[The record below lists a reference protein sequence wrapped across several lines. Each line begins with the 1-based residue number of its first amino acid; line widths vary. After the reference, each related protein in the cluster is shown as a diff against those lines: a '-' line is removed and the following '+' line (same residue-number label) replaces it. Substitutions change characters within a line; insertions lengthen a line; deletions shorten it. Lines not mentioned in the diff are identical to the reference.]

1 MSLISALPAAPGMIH
16 PVADWPYL
24 EMLTRFALALALG
37 LLIGL
42 ERERRKKEAGL
53 RTFAFIAVLG
63 AVGASLGDMYAYI
76 VLCLTGLLTI
86 FLNLQDMRTHEGT
99 ELTTSAAM
107 LVTCIAGIMCG
118 KGHTLTPAAI
128 MVSSTALLAWK
139 DILQGFSIGLT
150 ERELRSALLLA
161 ILAIVIYPALPT
173 GSIGPMGLI
182 QPRAAWATVILIAG
196 IGFVNYVLWKAFG
209 ARGVTIAG
217 FLGGLVN
224 SSVTVN
230 ELASRVSGSAVGA
243 VAAAAYRGILLATVA
258 MVMRNAVILALLAP
272 AVAVAGIG
280 AFAAMLAATAF
291 FVFVRRHPAEP
302 APQAAADTQ
311 ENQIVL
317 PFSLWSALKYG
328 LIFLLLHIVGVLTQ
342 KYFGNVGFYVVSA
355 LGGTVS
361 SASAVAAAAS
371 LAAEGKLELDVAA
384 TGAVLASLAS
394 VAINLPFVLRVPNRR
409 FVLSI
414 AVAMGVI
421 AAVGLA
427 GLLLGEPLA
436 RFVTD
441 HWPQL
446 TQLRPGPLGTLGP
459 GSAGLVHP

>member
-1 MSLISALPAAPGMIH
+1 MSLISALPAVPAVIH
-16 PVADWPYL
+16 PVTDWPYL

-53 RTFAFIAVLG
+53 RTFGFIAVLG
-63 AVGASLGDMYAYI
+63 AVGASLGDTYAYI

-107 LVTCIAGIMCG
+107 LVTCVAGIMCG

-230 ELASRVSGSAVGA
+230 ELASRVSASAVGA

-291 FVFVRRHPAEP
+291 FVFVRRHPSESAT
-302 APQAAADTQ
+302 QAADTE

-328 LIFLLLHIVGVLTQ
+328 LIFLVLHIVGVLTQ
-342 KYFGNVGFYVVSA
+342 KYFGNVGFYVVSVI
-355 LGGTVS
+355 GGTVS

-371 LAAEGKLELDVAA
+371 LAAEGKLALDVAA
-384 TGAVLASLAS
+384 TGAILASLAS

-421 AAVGLA
+421 ATVGLA

-436 RFVTD
+436 RFVTE
-441 HWPQL
+441 HLPEL
-446 TQLRPGPLGTLGP
+446 TTLQP
-459 GSAGLVHP
+459 APFATRRTAGLALP

>member
-1 MSLISALPAAPGMIH
+1 MSLLSTTVPALGAPLHGA
-16 PVADWPYL
+16 VSEWTYL

-53 RTFAFIAVLG
+53 RTFGFIAVLG
-63 AVGASLGDMYAYI
+63 AVGASLGDTYAYI
-76 VLCLTGLLTI
+76 VLCLTGLLTV
-86 FLNLQDMRTHEGT
+86 FLNIQDMRTHAGT

-107 LVTCIAGIMCG
+107 LVTCIAGILCG

-150 ERELRSALLLA
+150 EGELRSALLLA
-161 ILAIVIYPALPT
+161 ILGIVIYPALPV

-182 QPRAAWATVILIAG
+182 EPRAAWATVILIAG

-209 ARGVTIAG
+209 TRGVAIAG

-230 ELASRVSGSAVGA
+230 ELASRVGRNASGA
-243 VAAAAYRGILLATVA
+243 VAAAAYRGILLATSA
-258 MVMRNAVILALLAP
+258 MVTRNALILALLAP
-272 AVAVAGIG
+272 GVAVAGAG
-280 AFAAMLAATAF
+280 AYLAMLAASAF
-291 FVFVRRHPAEP
+291 FVFYPRTPA
-302 APQAAADTQ
+302 ATGIVAQAQTSD
-311 ENQIVL
+311 QIVL

-328 LIFLLLHIVGVLTQ
+328 LVFLLLHILGVLTQ
-342 KYFGNVGFYVVSA
+342 KYFGNVGFYLVS
-355 LGGTVS
+355 LIGGTVS

-371 LAAEGKLELDVAA
+371 LAADGKLTLDAAA
-384 TGAVLASLAS
+384 TGAIIASLAS

-409 FVLSI
+409 FVLAI
-414 AVAMGVI
+414 AAAMAVI
-421 AAVGLA
+421 ASLGLA
-427 GLLLGEPLA
+427 GMLLGETLA
-436 RFVTD
+436 ALVNRHF
-441 HWPQL
+441 PIL
-446 TQLRPGPLGTLGP
+446 LSLNQLRP
-459 GSAGLVHP
+459 

>member
-1 MSLISALPAAPGMIH
+1 MSLISALPAVPGAID
-16 PVADWPYL
+16 PVTDWPYL

-53 RTFAFIAVLG
+53 RTFGFIAVLG
-63 AVGASLGDMYAYI
+63 AVGASLGDTYAYI
-76 VLCLTGLLTI
+76 VLILTGLLTI

-230 ELASRVSGSAVGA
+230 ELASRVTGSAVGA

-291 FVFVRRHPAEP
+291 FVFVRRHPAAPEIKP
-302 APQAAADTQ
+302 AEEAQ

-384 TGAVLASLAS
+384 TGAILASLAS

-409 FVLSI
+409 FVASI
-414 AVAMGVI
+414 AVAMSVI

-446 TQLRPGPLGTLGP
+446 TQLRSGPLGPAP
-459 GSAGLVHP
+459 GTASLLQP

>member
-1 MSLISALPAAPGMIH
+1 MSLLSTVPAATGAVH
-16 PVADWPYL
+16 AVSDWPYL

-53 RTFAFIAVLG
+53 RTFGFIALLG
-63 AVGASLGDMYAYI
+63 AVAASLGDTYAYI
-76 VLCLTGLLTI
+76 ILGLTGLLTI
-86 FLNLQDMRTHEGT
+86 FLNIQDLRTHAGT

-107 LVTCIAGIMCG
+107 LVTCIAGILCG

-128 MVSSTALLAWK
+128 MICSTALLAWK
-139 DILQGFSIGLT
+139 DILQGFSVGLT
-150 ERELRSALLLA
+150 EGELRSALLLA

-173 GSIGPMGLI
+173 GSLGPMGLI

-196 IGFVNYVLWKAFG
+196 IGFVNYVLWKTYG
-209 ARGVTIAG
+209 TRGVAIAG

-230 ELASRVSGSAVGA
+230 ELASRVSGNAAGA
-243 VAAAAYRGILLATVA
+243 VAAAAYRGILLATAA
-258 MVMRNAVILALLAP
+258 MVVRNAVILALLAP
-272 AVAVAGIG
+272 AVAVAGTG
-280 AFAAMLAATAF
+280 AFAAMLAASAF
-291 FVFVRRHPAEP
+291 FISTRRGKPVPVTADVPA
-302 APQAAADTQ
+302 TQ
-311 ENQIVL
+311 DNQIVL

-342 KYFGNVGFYVVSA
+342 KYFGNVGFYVVS
-355 LGGTVS
+355 LIGGTVS

-371 LAAEGKLELDVAA
+371 LAADGKLSLDAAA
-384 TGAVLASLAS
+384 TGAVIASLAS

-409 FVLSI
+409 FVLAI

-421 AAVGLA
+421 AAGGLV

-436 RFVTD
+436 AMVNGYF
-441 HWPQL
+441 PEL
-446 TQLRPGPLGTLGP
+446 TQIRPGPA
-459 GSAGLVHP
+459 S

>member
-1 MSLISALPAAPGMIH
+1 MSLLSTTATIIDAPIQGA
-16 PVADWPYL
+16 VTDWPYL

-53 RTFAFIAVLG
+53 RTFGFIAILG
-63 AVGASLGDMYAYI
+63 AVGASLGDNYAYI

-86 FLNLQDMRTHEGT
+86 FLNIQDMRTHSGT

-107 LVTCIAGIMCG
+107 LVTCIAGILCG

-150 ERELRSALLLA
+150 EGELRSALLLA
-161 ILAIVIYPALPT
+161 ILGIVIYPALPV

-182 QPRAAWATVILIAG
+182 EPRAAWATVILIAG

-209 ARGVTIAG
+209 TRGVAIAG

-230 ELASRVSGSAVGA
+230 ELASRVGLHASGA
-243 VAAAAYRGILLATVA
+243 VAVAAYRGIILATSA
-258 MVMRNAVILALLAP
+258 MLMRNAVILALLAP
-272 AVAVAGIG
+272 GVAVAGGG
-280 AFAAMLAATAF
+280 ALVAMLGASAF
-291 FVFVRRHPAEP
+291 FVFYRRAPAGV
-302 APQAAADTQ
+302 AAAPREGPPSD
-311 ENQIVL
+311 QIVL

-328 LIFLLLHIVGVLTQ
+328 LVFLVLHILGVLTQ
-342 KYFGNVGFYVVSA
+342 KYFGNVGFYLVSL
-355 LGGTVS
+355 LGGAVS

-371 LAAEGKLELDVAA
+371 LAADGKLTLDVAA
-384 TGAVLASLAS
+384 TGAVIASLAS

-421 AAVGLA
+421 AALGLA
-427 GLLLGEPLA
+427 GMLLGESLA
-436 RFVTD
+436 SLVTG
-441 HWPQL
+441 HFPILSMYQ
-446 TQLRPGPLGTLGP
+446 QGP
-459 GSAGLVHP
+459 

>member
-1 MSLISALPAAPGMIH
+1 MSLLSTTIPAMGAPLQG
-16 PVADWPYL
+16 AATEWPYL

-53 RTFAFIAVLG
+53 RTFGFIAVLG
-63 AVGASLGDMYAYI
+63 AVGASLGDTYAYI
-76 VLCLTGLLTI
+76 VLCLTGLLTV
-86 FLNLQDMRTHEGT
+86 FLNIQDMRTHAGT

-107 LVTCIAGIMCG
+107 LVTCIAGILCG

-150 ERELRSALLLA
+150 EGELRSALLLA
-161 ILAIVIYPALPT
+161 ILGIVIYPALPV

-182 QPRAAWATVILIAG
+182 EPRAAWATVILIAG

-209 ARGVTIAG
+209 TRGVAIAG

-230 ELASRVSGSAVGA
+230 ELASRVGKHASGA
-243 VAAAAYRGILLATVA
+243 VAAAAYRGILLATSA
-258 MVMRNAVILALLAP
+258 MVTRNAVILALLAP
-272 AVAVAGIG
+272 GVAVAGAG
-280 AFAAMLAATAF
+280 AYLAMLAASAF
-291 FVFVRRHPAEP
+291 FVFYPRTPAATGIVARQAEP
-302 APQAAADTQ
+302 SD
-311 ENQIVL
+311 QIVL

-328 LIFLLLHIVGVLTQ
+328 LVFLLLHILGVLTQ
-342 KYFGNVGFYVVSA
+342 KYFGNVGFYVVS
-355 LGGTVS
+355 LIGGTVS

-371 LAAEGKLELDVAA
+371 LAADGKLTLDAAA
-384 TGAVLASLAS
+384 TGAIIASLAS

-409 FVLSI
+409 FVLAI
-414 AVAMGVI
+414 AVAMAVI
-421 AAVGLA
+421 AALGLA
-427 GLLLGEPLA
+427 GMLLGETLA
-436 RFVTD
+436 ELVNSHFPVLLSLYQ
-441 HWPQL
+441 PQ
-446 TQLRPGPLGTLGP
+446 P
-459 GSAGLVHP
+459 